1 MDTYTAVKNRIYRL
15 CEEKNMSVNKLSTEA
30 AVPASTVKNIL
41 YGKSINPGIVTIKM
55 LCDGFGIT
63 ELMQG
68 EVLPALHTAARENGF
83 VLLDYEW
90 GGSCITDD
98 DRQFYDGFHLDTRYG
113 LPQWTE
119 QLWGDMA
126 QAWRE

>member
-1 MDTYTAVKNRIYRL
+1 
-15 CEEKNMSVNKLSTEA
+15 
-30 AVPASTVKNIL
+30 
-41 YGKSINPGIVTIKM
+41 
-55 LCDGFGIT
+55 
-63 ELMQG
+63 MQG

>member
-1 MDTYTAVKNRIYRL
+1 MYAPAARCAAQGVRLTVVLPPMAGLVK
-15 CEEKNMSVNKLSTEA
+15 TE
-30 AVPASTVKNIL
+30 V
-41 YGKSINPGIVTIKM
+41 
-55 LCDGFGIT
+55 CDGFGIT

-68 EVLPALHTAARENGF
+68 EVLPALYTAARENGF